1 MLEEGLDSLL
11 VGGVAPPEVAIDTG
25 PGVALELGAV
35 ANEHRASY
43 TREMDMM
50 LKALGIAVPWVLMA
64 FAVTMI
70 GGVFYA
76 LWVVFTTA

>member
-1 MLEEGLDSLL
+1 
-11 VGGVAPPEVAIDTG
+11 
-25 PGVALELGAV
+25 
-35 ANEHRASY
+35 
-43 TREMDMM
+43 MM